1 MNFFL
6 SKIYFSYDINPY
18 CKTKISSFFAVLKS
32 LLHKYPILFLE
43 YWLESKQYRIS
54 YFQVSFILQTQSC
67 VLLPSNPF
75 LPSKNERIAT
85 LSLSLKKKKEEEEEK
100 RKHMQNKKI
109 SNFILLKKV
118 LCLEC
123 STCWNTCIHNFLI
136 YPVEGNKKGK
146 RQHCING
153 VIW

>member
-18 CKTKISSFFAVLKS
+18 CKTKISLFFVVLKS
-32 LLHKYPILFLE
+32 LLHKYPLLFLE
-43 YWLESKQYRIS
+43 YWLKSKQYRIS
-54 YFQVSFILQTQSC
+54 YFLVSFILQTQSC
-67 VLLPSNPF
+67 ILLPSYPKKMKELLPF
-75 LPSKNERIAT
+75 PF
-85 LSLSLKKKKEEEEEK
+85 LKKKKR
-100 RKHMQNKKI
+100 RKKKAHAKQKK
-109 SNFILLKKV
+109 SQILFFLKKV

-123 STCWNTCIHNFLI
+123 STFWNTCIHNFLI
-136 YPVEGNKKGK
+136 YPVEGYKKGK

>member
-54 YFQVSFILQTQSC
+54 YFQVSFILQTQIC

-85 LSLSLKKKKEEEEEK
+85 LPLFKKKKKKKKKENI
-100 RKHMQNKKI
+100 RKSKKI

-123 STCWNTCIHNFLI
+123 STFWNTCIHNSLI
-136 YPVEGNKKGK
+136 YPIEGNKKGK

>member
-1 MNFFL
+1 MNFIYKNKYQM
-6 SKIYFSYDINPY
+6 SKFSKSLFI
-18 CKTKISSFFAVLKS
+18 IIWIFFYPRFILVMILILTVKPVLKS

-54 YFQVSFILQTQSC
+54 YFQVPFILQTQSC

-100 RKHMQNKKI
+100 RKHICKTKK
-109 SNFILLKKV
+109 SQILFFLKR
-118 LCLEC
+118 C
-123 STCWNTCIHNFLI
+123 
-136 YPVEGNKKGK
+136 YA
-146 RQHCING
+146 
-153 VIW
+153 